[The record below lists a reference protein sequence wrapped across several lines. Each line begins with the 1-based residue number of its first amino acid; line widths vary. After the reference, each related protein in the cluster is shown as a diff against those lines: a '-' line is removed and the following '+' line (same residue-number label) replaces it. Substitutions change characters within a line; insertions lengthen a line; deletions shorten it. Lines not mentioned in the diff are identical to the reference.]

1 MKAAIY
7 ARVSGDK
14 QREEQT
20 IESQRS
26 ELLEWATEL
35 GLAVPDEWQFL
46 DNGYSGGALVR
57 PALERLR
64 DLVAEGVIE
73 HVLIYSPDRLA
84 REYAHQVLLL
94 EEFRQAG
101 ADARFR
107 RAPSGQT
114 PEDQLVVQFQGMIAQ
129 YERAQILERTR
140 RGKRH
145 KALRGVSNVLSGAP
159 YGFRYVPRTDTCDA
173 RYEVDPLEAEVA
185 RKIFA
190 WFVDEQWSIG
200 RIARE
205 LTKRRVATRR
215 GKATWDRST
224 IWGMLRNPAYAGRAA
239 FRKTQLVERRKATRR
254 ARTGQPYPRSA
265 KSSPRDRPRDEWI
278 EIAVPAI
285 VDTSVFERAQDQL
298 QRNKRLARHGAP
310 VLLRGLLVCRRCSYA
325 LYTTST
331 RTSKQLLYYYRCLGT
346 DRWRYPDGARCDNPP
361 LRADQI
367 DAMVWSQLTRLLENP
382 DLIRREIERRVD
394 ELRSAREQS
403 ASSTQNLERELSKV
417 ERAIAKLLDA
427 YQEELV
433 DLDEL
438 RTRMRRLNA
447 KRAELEHAVRQVEAR
462 MATSQDYLK
471 LVDDI
476 AGFTKK
482 LRSTGA
488 NLNLEERQR
497 VLRALVK
504 EILVDDDRVIIRH
517 SIPIKPTSAP
527 PGLRSRRRSHHP
539 SLRRSFVGVR
549 ELKPLDDSGVQPLSD
564 QTQQHSVP
572 YPSTKDLSEVDMGDA
587 VEKLPDIDLD
597 DPSPSHPPCRV
608 LNRAQRL
615 VWRAT
620 RSKAV
625 REIVKLLLV
634 DLADHH
640 RHRALQDLVLE
651 GRDGHLTRPHRR
663 SLHRRNQS
671 SSPIRSTRS
680 SAAHC
685 RSYDTCARLAA
696 PASWCDSPTV
706 ARSCFRSI
714 GRIGGRRRR
723 SSRCA
728 GRSSSSTR
736 SRSENSARVSPILV

>member
-26 ELLEWATEL
+26 ELLQWAAEL
-35 GLAVPDEWQFL
+35 DLAVPDEWQFL
-46 DNGYSGGALVR
+46 DDGYSGGALVR

-73 HVLIYSPDRLA
+73 RVLIYSPDRLA

-94 EEFRQAG
+94 EEFRQVG
-101 ADARFR
+101 ADVRFR

-145 KALRGVSNVLSGAP
+145 KALRGVLNVLSGAP
-159 YGFRYVPRTDTCDA
+159 YGFRYVPRTDACDA
-173 RYEVDPLEAEVA
+173 RYEVEPLEAEVV
-185 RKIFA
+185 RRLFG

-215 GKATWDRST
+215 GKTTWDRSV
-224 IWGMLRNPAYAGRAA
+224 IWGMLRNPAYSGRAA
-239 FRKTQLVERRKATRR
+239 FRKTQLVERIKATRQ
-254 ARTGQPYPRSA
+254 ARTGQLYPKSA
-265 KSSPRDRPRDEWI
+265 KSSPRSRPRNEWI

-285 VDTSVFERAQDQL
+285 VDAAVFERAQEQL

-325 LYTTST
+325 LYTTSA

-346 DRWRYPDGARCDNPP
+346 DGWRYPDGARCDNPP

-367 DAMVWSQLTRLLENP
+367 DAMVWSQLTRLLEDP

-403 ASSTQNLERELSKV
+403 ASNTKNLERELTKV
-417 ERAIAKLLDA
+417 ERAIEKLLDA

-447 KRAELEHAVRQVEAR
+447 KRAELEHAVQQIEAR
-462 MATSQDYLK
+462 AATSQDYLK

-488 NLNLEERQR
+488 HLGLEERQR

-504 EILVDDDRVIIRH
+504 EVLVDDDRVIIRH

-527 PGLRSRRRSHHP
+527 PGLRSRRRSPLAAARQHRP
-539 SLRRSFVGVR
+539 WSVGRAVLASR
-549 ELKPLDDSGVQPLSD
+549 VAAPDA
-564 QTQQHSVP
+564 
-572 YPSTKDLSEVDMGDA
+572 LSEPERLDEDVDVGGEDRG
-587 VEKLPDIDLD
+587 
-597 DPSPSHPPCRV
+597 S
-608 LNRAQRL
+608 
-615 VWRAT
+615 
-620 RSKAV
+620 
-625 REIVKLLLV
+625 
-634 DLADHH
+634 
-640 RHRALQDLVLE
+640 
-651 GRDGHLTRPHRR
+651 GR
-663 SLHRRNQS
+663 
-671 SSPIRSTRS
+671 
-680 SAAHC
+680 
-685 RSYDTCARLAA
+685 
-696 PASWCDSPTV
+696 
-706 ARSCFRSI
+706 
-714 GRIGGRRRR
+714 
-723 SSRCA
+723 
-728 GRSSSSTR
+728 
-736 SRSENSARVSPILV
+736 

>member
-20 IESQRS
+20 IQSQRS

-46 DNGYSGGALVR
+46 DDGYSGGALVR

-64 DLVAEGVIE
+64 DLIAEGVIE
-73 HVLIYSPDRLA
+73 RVLIYSPDRLA

-129 YERAQILERTR
+129 YERAQILERSR

-185 RKIFA
+185 REIFG

-205 LTKRRVATRR
+205 LTKRRIATRR

-239 FRKTQLVERRKATRR
+239 FRKTQLVERSKATRR

-285 VDTSVFERAQDQL
+285 VDASVFERAQEQL
-298 QRNKRLARHGAP
+298 QRNKRVARHGAP

-346 DRWRYPDGARCDNPP
+346 DGWRYPDGARCDNPP
-361 LRADQI
+361 LRADRI
-367 DAMVWSQLTRLLENP
+367 DAMVWSQLTRLLEDP

-394 ELRSAREQS
+394 ELRNAREQS
-403 ASSTQNLERELSKV
+403 ASSTKNLERELSKV

-476 AGFTKK
+476 AGFTTK
-482 LRSTGA
+482 LRSTGT
-488 NLNLEERQR
+488 NLNLEEQQR

-527 PGLRSRRRSHHP
+527 PGLRSRRRGHHSALRYPAELRGLDALLHHP
-539 SLRRSFVGVR
+539 SL
-549 ELKPLDDSGVQPLSD
+549 EP
-564 QTQQHSVP
+564 
-572 YPSTKDLSEVDMGDA
+572 
-587 VEKLPDIDLD
+587 LPDQL
-597 DPSPSHPPCRV
+597 
-608 LNRAQRL
+608 
-615 VWRAT
+615 
-620 RSKAV
+620 
-625 REIVKLLLV
+625 
-634 DLADHH
+634 
-640 RHRALQDLVLE
+640 
-651 GRDGHLTRPHRR
+651 
-663 SLHRRNQS
+663 
-671 SSPIRSTRS
+671 
-680 SAAHC
+680 
-685 RSYDTCARLAA
+685 
-696 PASWCDSPTV
+696 
-706 ARSCFRSI
+706 
-714 GRIGGRRRR
+714 
-723 SSRCA
+723 
-728 GRSSSSTR
+728 
-736 SRSENSARVSPILV
+736 